1 MMVMIKQKKNKMKK
15 LDSKI
20 GKKDLEIDESK
31 SLEEDEKKKKIN
43 HQIKKLQIK
52 EKNKKK

>member
-20 GKKDLEIDESK
+20 GKKDLELDESE
-31 SLEEDEKKKKIN
+31 SLEEDGKK
-43 HQIKKLQIK
+43 
-52 EKNKKK
+52 KNKKKLIIR